1 MRTISKLK
9 IMAAALVMGLFC
21 SSCVIHRDHP
31 RPPRHKKHH
40 KHRKPP
46 RKHHKHHRADIGT
59 EMKGGT
65 FYAPCWYA

>member
-1 MRTISKLK
+1 
-9 IMAAALVMGLFC
+9 MAAALVMGLFC

-59 EMKGGT
+59 EMRGGT
-65 FYAPCWYA
+65 FYATCWYA

>member
-21 SSCVIHRDHP
+21 SSCVIHRDH
-31 RPPRHKKHH
+31 
-40 KHRKPP
+40 
-46 RKHHKHHRADIGT
+46 RADIGT
-59 EMKGGT
+59 EMRGGT